1 MGIDRDTGAN
11 TPVPRPTFAMPLLPM
26 TCITALTA
34 KKARQIRPRLFVRG
48 KFGTGPAWAECRNAA
63 EEHDERFGGLGWPRL
78 DSPTWKEGGVTEQP
92 TELPIGLICPA
103 SSRSAWFARY
113 STFSSRPTNGLPACP
128 GNRMP
133 SWFSASARTPAAT

>member
-34 KKARQIRPRLFVRG
+34 KKARQIRPRLFVGG

-63 EEHDERFGGLGWPRL
+63 EEHDERFGGLGWPRP
-78 DSPTWKEGGVTEQP
+78 DSPT
-92 TELPIGLICPA
+92 LPRI
-103 SSRSAWFARY
+103 SRENVLTA
-113 STFSSRPTNGLPACP
+113 ACP
-128 GNRMP
+128 SAAPQKKREP
-133 SWFSASARTPAAT
+133 SFKFLLRRIILRRRLGARANVD

>member
-34 KKARQIRPRLFVRG
+34 KKARQRRPGLFVRG

-63 EEHDERFGGLGWPRL
+63 EEHDERLGGLGWPRPH
-78 DSPTWKEGGVTEQP
+78 SPT
-92 TELPIGLICPA
+92 LPRIPEKNVLTAGL
-103 SSRSAWFARY
+103 S
-113 STFSSRPTNGLPACP
+113 FSS
-128 GNRMP
+128 
-133 SWFSASARTPAAT
+133 ATKET